1 MAVGQDNLERDPRLA
16 RIYAAVGGEEPPAE
30 VDAAIK
36 AAARRAVGSGPAIAG
51 AAPRARRNWHV
62 PVSLAAVLVLSVSLV
77 TLVREEKGGELT
89 QVPAPAS
96 VPAAPPVAQAPEL
109 QPKTVDGTVMK
120 DAPVPAEAYRDGAA
134 KPAPVTSANEAKGPP
149 GHREKSAAA
158 PSRKMEEADA
168 AVRANVPR
176 TETVLAPA
184 PVVGGATG
192 AAVPA
197 PVAPAPPREAE
208 AAREV
213 ASADSPRA
221 PPPAPAPVVAAK
233 PAQGLPAETKL
244 STPMVEGRIEDRA
257 RVTERPVLRSA
268 RRDAPAAAAASPS
281 RPAWLAE
288 LDNQTADKWLERLA
302 EFRREGRMA
311 DADLLLA
318 EFRKRFP
325 DHPVSR

>member
-30 VDAAIK
+30 FDAAIK
-36 AAARRAVGSGPAIAG
+36 AAARRAVGAGPAIAG
-51 AAPRARRNWHV
+51 APPRARRNWHV

-89 QVPAPAS
+89 QAPAPAS

-109 QPKTVDGTVMK
+109 PPKAVDSTAMK
-120 DAPVPAEAYRDGAA
+120 GAPGAAEANRDDAAKAVPA
-134 KPAPVTSANEAKGPP
+134 PSANVAGERAAQ
-149 GHREKSAAA
+149 REKSVAA

-176 TETVLAPA
+176 TEPA
-184 PVVGGATG
+184 ISPGPLVGGAPG

-197 PVAPAPPREAE
+197 PVAPAPAREAE

-213 ASADSPRA
+213 ASADSPRP

-233 PAQGLPAETKL
+233 PGQALPAETKL

-257 RVTERPVLRSA
+257 RVTERPALRSA
-268 RRDAPAAAAASPS
+268 RRDAPAAAAASPA

-302 EFRREGRMA
+302 EFRREGRQT